1 MHNVEL
7 IENICNLV
15 YTNKEKNIRL
25 DKVNYD
31 LNDPFKKYYRLEL
44 IINAILKYENKE
56 FSIDEL
62 KGWANSYDWIISG
75 GFNEELY
82 EEMIENN
89 PLVYYIIASISS
101 TLKSLALINDD
112 DVIYFKNAFT
122 KLDEVLNNIDS
133 WDFFY
138 SSLDLELEEEVS
150 VLIVNEDNK
159 EFTRL
164 NLSFMAD
171 LSDANEL
178 ELSDLDDLEC
188 QYKENG
194 FVDFLD

>member
-1 MHNVEL
+1 MHNVEF

-15 YTNKEKNIRL
+15 YTNKQKNIRL

-44 IINAILKYENKE
+44 IINAILKYENKK

-89 PLVYYIIASISS
+89 PLVYYIIASISN

-112 DVIYFKNAFT
+112 DVNYFKNAFT
-122 KLDEVLNNIDS
+122 KFDEVLNNIDS

-138 SSLDLELEEEVS
+138 SPLDLELEEEVS

-178 ELSDLDDLEC
+178 DLSDLEDLES
-188 QYKENG
+188 QYIENG
-194 FVDFLD
+194 FIDFLD